1 MLHGFGDTITCSL
14 GIIESKILE
23 RGGTEICLNSNG
35 GIKVKN
41 RKDVKWI

>member
-1 MLHGFGDTITCSL
+1 MLHGFGDTITCSW
-14 GIIESKILE
+14 GIIDSKILG
-23 RGGTEICLNSNG
+23 RGGTEICLDSNG

>member
-14 GIIESKILE
+14 GIIESTILE

-35 GIKVKN
+35 GIKVKI